1 MIELVFRY
9 FFSISAFVERWKE
22 RTRRYFSNYWILPL
36 TDVQIYQGWKL
47 CSKMLRVLFDQV
59 SLLSV
64 VQFLLLRKTFFQNTF
79 TFSLRCFHRLKKVG
93 NISRERTSELVFQ
106 SSITNSRGNQ
116 SCPIRW
122 ILKNIFAIEA
132 YFHSPPSLSKS
143 LVSLV
148 KLEWSIAIGI
158 WNWAFAEFKGTTLL
172 TFGNWV
178 DDSASQYE
186 QRQPQI

>member
-1 MIELVFRY
+1 MILQHFDYAFQAGRWLGFFLDI

-59 SLLSV
+59 SL
-64 VQFLLLRKTFFQNTF
+64 QFLLSKENLFQNTF
-79 TFSLRCFHRLKKVG
+79 TFSLRCFYRLKKVG

-122 ILKNIFAIEA
+122 ILKNIFAIDA
-132 YFHSPPSLSKS
+132 YIHHLYPHHWYL
-143 LVSLV
+143 
-148 KLEWSIAIGI
+148 W
-158 WNWAFAEFKGTTLL
+158 
-172 TFGNWV
+172 
-178 DDSASQYE
+178 
-186 QRQPQI
+186 